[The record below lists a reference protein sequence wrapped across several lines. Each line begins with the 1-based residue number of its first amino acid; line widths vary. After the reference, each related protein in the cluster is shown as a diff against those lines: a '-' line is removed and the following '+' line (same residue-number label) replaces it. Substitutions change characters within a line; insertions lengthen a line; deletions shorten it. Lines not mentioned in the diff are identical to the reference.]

1 MADNP
6 SCPVCTLTDLLDG
19 GDYHECNTCGHEF
32 PKIVAEVSSVIT
44 DVNGKVLANGDTVTL
59 IKDLKISGKSGRLKA
74 GTKIKNIRL
83 LDGKPDHEIDCKIDG
98 RAMLVTAAFVKLA

>member
-1 MADNP
+1 MC
-6 SCPVCTLTDLLDG
+6 SLSDLLDG

-32 PKIVAEVSSVIT
+32 AKDT
-44 DVNGKVLANGDTVTL
+44 DDSGSAVTDANGKVLANGDTVTL

-83 LDGKPDHEIDCKIDG
+83 LHGKPDHEIDCKIDG